1 MKTDLLA
8 LWAWEFDADFV
19 RRLGAACERA
29 RVSMLAVDG
38 ADMASLAKR
47 LVSGDI
53 DATAVLDRVWDWG
66 GEYES
71 HVPAVQTHVP
81 LPLNDYARVRAIWN
95 KPYAH
100 YLLMDHGL
108 RVPHLVILPS
118 LEKEP
123 AIKPKNLA
131 AIAQHIS
138 VKGAHSGGSGVLLP
152 VRTWAEIEARR
163 HEWPADETL
172 LQEWIEPRLLG
183 GRRAWFRVFYACG
196 AVYPCW
202 QDDRTHIQQAITAS
216 EERLFGLDRLRGITQ
231 QIATLCGLNVFS
243 TEIALDDQNR
253 WVVVD
258 YINDPPDFR
267 LKSTVSNGV
276 PDDIVD
282 AVADRIAAWV
292 KRRRPMR

>member
-19 RRLGAACERA
+19 RRLAAACARA
-29 RVSMLAVDG
+29 GVSILVLDG
-38 ADMASLAKR
+38 AGMTNLAQRLAS
-47 LVSGDI
+47 GEI
-53 DATAVLDRVWDWG
+53 EATAVLDRVWDWG
-66 GEYES
+66 GEYEA
-71 HVPAVQTHVP
+71 HVPAVLAHVP

-95 KPYAH
+95 KPYTH
-100 YLLMDHGL
+100 YLLMGHGL
-108 RVPHLVILPS
+108 NVPHMDILPS
-118 LEKEP
+118 FEKEP
-123 AIKPKNLA
+123 LIRSKNPA
-131 AIAQHIS
+131 AIAQRIS

-152 VRTWAEIEARR
+152 VSTWDEIETRR

-172 LQEWIEPRLLG
+172 LQEWIEPRMLG

-196 AVYPCW
+196 VVYPCW
-202 QDDRTHIQQAITAS
+202 QDDRTHIQQAITDS
-216 EERLFGLDRLRGITQ
+216 EERLYGLERLRAITQ

-243 TEIALDDQNR
+243 TEIALDEQNR
-253 WVVVD
+253 WIVVD

-282 AVADRIAAWV
+282 AVADRIASWV
-292 KRRRPMR
+292 KRHRPWP